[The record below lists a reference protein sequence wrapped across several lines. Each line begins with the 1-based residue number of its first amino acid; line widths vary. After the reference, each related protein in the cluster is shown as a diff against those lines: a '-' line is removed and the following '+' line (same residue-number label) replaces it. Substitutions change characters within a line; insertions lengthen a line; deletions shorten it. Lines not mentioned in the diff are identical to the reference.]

1 MREPHR
7 LESERSREG
16 GGGAEILPIIQTKFD
31 WAVIEVTPLHM
42 KNRRFRKDRI
52 PFRIDKHSINLLLN

>member
-7 LESERSREG
+7 LESERSRE

>member
-7 LESERSREG
+7 LESERSRE
-16 GGGAEILPIIQTKFD
+16 GGAEILPIIQTKFD